1 MSIIDNRIDS
11 QCNIHVIVFVSS
23 IWKRMYLKDIKDNS
37 KDNFWNK
44 YHCLRMKNILVI
56 KKKKIQNNFFSFYRC
71 MFFYDL
77 I

>member
-11 QCNIHVIVFVSS
+11 QCNIDVIVFVSS
-23 IWKRMYLKDIKDNS
+23 IWKHMYLKDIKDNS

-44 YHCLRMKNILVI
+44 YHCIYMKNIVVI
-56 KKKKIQNNFFSFYRC
+56 KKKDSKLFFILLQMYV
-71 MFFYDL
+71 FYDV